1 MMCYMFS
8 SVPRVLMLLA
18 GALIGAIA
26 ARRKLDADG
35 APWRPELEDL
45 EQKLSSHQRLYDAAL
60 LDLRAQ
66 PGHVEIAALEARL
79 GLVAQTA
86 AGRLDNCDQQIAGLR
101 EHLTDLRSEAV
112 RREDLAA
119 AEQRVSQRM
128 ESQANHVSELDR
140 KLANQQ
146 QSLESTRRIVVALD
160 ELLTNR
166 LGDVDKR
173 LQAQGRSIDALNTS
187 VTQTDD
193 LLERV
198 LDSIQ
203 SLPHAAAEE
212 SEQAVPVSSSAASRR
227 R

>member
-1 MMCYMFS
+1 MCYMFS

-26 ARRKLDADG
+26 ARKRLNANG
-35 APWRPELEDL
+35 APWRPDLEDL
-45 EQKLSSHQRLYDAAL
+45 EQKLSSHQRLYEAAL

-66 PGHVEIAALEARL
+66 PGHVDIAALEARL

-101 EHLTDLRSEAV
+101 EHLVDLRSEAV
-112 RREDLAA
+112 RREELAA
-119 AEQRVSQRM
+119 AEQRVSQRI
-128 ESQANHVSELDR
+128 EAHANHASELDR

-166 LGDVDKR
+166 LADVDKR

-203 SLPHAAAEE
+203 SLPQAAAEE
-212 SEQAVPVSSSAASRR
+212 SEAVPVSSAAAPRR